1 MTNIKTSKR
10 LSLSV
15 FLLISL
21 IVVANLFP
29 SNALA
34 ESTSTDGVQDV
45 VVVEASGLMDPVLV
59 RMMEEIIEE
68 VDPNKTI
75 SLVFQINISG
85 SVVED
90 ESVVALGKAISSS
103 PLPISFWVGPSGA
116 QAKGPIVE
124 LALISGDIGIAPGSK
139 IGKIGRS
146 IFPSN
151 SSELY
156 RNLEIGEKTLNYEEA
171 VEKGIARS
179 SPVLLKRLP

>member
-10 LSLSV
+10 LSLNV
-15 FLLISL
+15 FFLISL
-21 IVVANLFP
+21 IVVVNLFS

-34 ESTSTDGVQDV
+34 ESTSTSTDGVRDV

-116 QAKGPIVE
+116 VSYTH
-124 LALISGDIGIAPGSK
+124 L
-139 IGKIGRS
+139 
-146 IFPSN
+146 
-151 SSELY
+151 
-156 RNLEIGEKTLNYEEA
+156 TLPTIYS
-171 VEKGIARS
+171 V
-179 SPVLLKRLP
+179 

>member
-10 LSLSV
+10 VPFSA

-21 IVVANLFP
+21 IVLFKLFS

-34 ESTSTDGVQDV
+34 DSISTSTDGVREV

-103 PLPISFWVGPSGA
+103 PSPISFWVGPSGA

-139 IGKIGRS
+139 IGNIGRS
-146 IFPSN
+146 VLSSN

-156 RNLEIGEKTLNYEEA
+156 RNLEIDEKTLIMKKRSK
-171 VEKGIARS
+171 KG
-179 SPVLLKRLP
+179 LPEVHRFY